1 MKFAEFQVGQVIEA
15 GSYEVGETEMIE
27 FARAYDPQW
36 FHIDPAAAVQGPFDG
51 LIASGWQSCGI
62 AMRLV
67 VDRVLH
73 DSESFASPGL
83 KYLKWLH
90 PVRPGDS
97 LSLRLTVIEARRS
110 SKRPE
115 LGILD
120 WRWQLRNQHD
130 IEVLDLEVTS
140 MFKLDTEQQS

>member
-1 MKFAEFQVGQVIEA
+1 MKFAEFHAGQVIEA
-15 GSYEVGETEMIE
+15 GPYEVSQAEMID

-36 FHIDPAAAVQGPFDG
+36 FHTDPEAAAQGPFEG
-51 LIASGWQSCGI
+51 LIASGWHSCGI

-67 VDRVLH
+67 VERVLH

-83 KYLKWLH
+83 RYLKWLQ
-90 PVRPGDS
+90 PVRPGDR
-97 LSLRLTVIEARRS
+97 LSVRLTVIDVRRS

-120 WRWQLRNQHD
+120 WRWQLKNQRD
-130 IEVLDLEVTS
+130 IDVLELEVTS
-140 MFKLDTEQQS
+140 MFKLDKE

>member
-1 MKFAEFQVGQVIEA
+1 MIEA
-15 GSYEVGETEMIE
+15 GPYEVSETEMID

-36 FHIDPAAAVQGPFDG
+36 FHTDPEAAAESPFAG
-51 LIASGWQSCGI
+51 LIASGWHSCGI

-83 KYLKWLH
+83 KYLKWLQ
-90 PVRPGDS
+90 PVRPGDC
-97 LSLRLTVIEARRS
+97 LSLRLTVLDVRRS

-120 WRWQLRNQHD
+120 WRWQLRNQREID
-130 IEVLDLEVTS
+130 VLELEVTS
-140 MFKLDTEQQS
+140 MFKLQTEQ